1 MLKEVAYPDVKIL
14 LIEDN
19 PGDIRII
26 KELLQDAV
34 DFKFDLISVDN
45 LLDGLNYLEEKK
57 VDVILLDLA
66 LPDSTGFDTVL
77 RTREKAKNVPIV
89 VLTGLNDGELALK
102 AIHAGAQDFLVKGQI
117 DTNPLVRSIN
127 HAIER
132 HKMTQTI
139 ESIAKTLQ
147 DNEERLKKIIDLN
160 ADGIIIVD
168 MEGKVCFVNPAAEKL
183 FERKSEEFRG
193 QFFGFSTGKK
203 ENLEIE
209 IIQKG
214 ENLVY
219 AEMNIAKI
227 NWEGKD
233 AQLITLRDMTYR
245 KKAEKA
251 IQQSEDRIRTLL
263 DSLNTGV
270 ILVNEESHKIVE
282 MNPAALKMIGAH
294 NDQVINKICHQFICP
309 LVKGQCPISDLGQTV
324 DTAEHILI
332 TIKGQYV
339 PILKT
344 STLVKLN
351 GIEYIL
357 ESFIDITEKK
367 KAEEALRRSEE
378 RYRDLYEEAP
388 NAYFSIGIDRS
399 ILHSNM
405 AASKL
410 LGYTKEEF
418 LNMDVFNLYHD
429 SEDGLGKAKTTFQQ
443 FLRGEKFVDKE
454 VIMRHKNG
462 SPIWI
467 SLSVSPIKDQNDQII
482 QSCSIAVDITDRKKA
497 EEKIKYQ
504 AKLVDSISDAIIS
517 TDLDFNIL
525 SWNKAAENIYGWK
538 SDDVIGELVAD
549 ILKTEYINQDRNKI
563 LKIIHKKGHW
573 SGEVIQQRKSHQKVN
588 VFSTLSIIRDIK
600 ENPIGVVAI
609 NRDVTE
615 LRKSKQEVIKL
626 ERTLHKM
633 NALIETAP
641 LAIFLFNPSGKI
653 LRANEEA
660 KNLFKYNDEIL
671 NFKIL
676 DLFDSDYVKL
686 AKKHFDYDIYNLS
699 VPNKFEASIKS
710 KTGKI
715 IDVEVTST
723 IIKIVDNLIIQSF
736 FSDITERK
744 SYERNRE
751 LLLDKL
757 NASLEF
763 KAKFLANVSHE
774 LRTPLNAIM
783 GFSQLLLEQSY
794 GKINPEQK
802 EFMKD
807 INSAGNHLLR
817 IINSILDL
825 SRIEAGKLIIH
836 HEKLN
841 LNKLIKKIDTIINTL
856 YRKKGLEFIIEG
868 ITDNDYIFADSLH
881 FKQILFNLLSNS
893 IKFTEKGKIT
903 LRAIKKLDHWE
914 FQIEDTGIGIA
925 AEDYDIIFREFG
937 RIENDRTN
945 KTPGVGL
952 GLALT
957 KRMINLHG
965 GEIWFE
971 SEYNKGTTFYF
982 TIPNNPSSS

>member
-1 MLKEVAYPDVKIL
+1 MLEDVAYPDVKIL

-34 DFKFDLISVDN
+34 DFRFDLISADN
-45 LLDGLNYLEEKK
+45 LLDGLNYIEEKK
-57 VDVILLDLA
+57 VDIILLDLG
-66 LPDSTGFDTVL
+66 LPDCTGFDTVL
-77 RTREKAKNVPIV
+77 RTREKAKNIPLVI
-89 VLTGLNDGELALK
+89 LTGLNDGELALK

-139 ESIAKTLQ
+139 EALAKKLQ
-147 DNEERLKKIIDLN
+147 DNEERLRKIIDLN

-168 MEGKVCFVNPAAEKL
+168 MEGKVCFVNHAAEKL
-183 FERKSEEFRG
+183 FERESEEFRG
-193 QFFGFSTGKK
+193 QFFGFPTGNK

-209 IIQKG
+209 IIQEG
-214 ENLVY
+214 GNLVY

-227 NWEGKD
+227 NWEEKD
-233 AQLITLRDMTYR
+233 AQLITLRDITYR

-251 IQQSEDRIRTLL
+251 IQQSEERIRILL

-270 ILVNEESHKIVE
+270 ILVEKESHKIVE
-282 MNPAALKMIGAH
+282 MNPAALKMIGAQ

-309 LVKGQCPISDLGQTV
+309 TEKGQCPISDLGQTV
-324 DTAEHILI
+324 DTSERILI
-332 TIKGQYV
+332 TNKGRYV

-344 STLVKLN
+344 GTLVKLN

-367 KAEEALRRSEE
+367 KAENALRKSEASLANAQRIAHIGNWDWDILKNE
-378 RYRDLYEEAP
+378 LYLSDEIYRIFSSKPQEFGADYEA
-388 NAYFSIGIDRS
+388 
-399 ILHSNM
+399 
-405 AASKL
+405 
-410 LGYTKEEF
+410 F
-418 LNMDVFNLYHD
+418 LNFVHPDDREFVVD
-429 SEDGLGKAKTTFQQ
+429 SVEKALNEKAPYSIDHRVVLPNGSIRTVHEQAEVLFDNNGKAIRMVGTVQ
-443 FLRGEKFVDKE
+443 E
-454 VIMRHKNG
+454 
-462 SPIWI
+462 
-467 SLSVSPIKDQNDQII
+467 
-482 QSCSIAVDITDRKKA
+482 ITDRKKA

-517 TDLDFNIL
+517 TDLDFNII
-525 SWNKAAENIYGWK
+525 SWNKAAERIYGWK
-538 SDDVIGELVAD
+538 PDEVIGTPVAE
-549 ILKTEYINQDRNKI
+549 ILNSEYINQNRNKVI
-563 LKIIHKKGHW
+563 KSFRKKGHW

-588 VFSTLSIIRDIK
+588 VLSSLSFIHDIK
-600 ENPIGVVAI
+600 NNPIGVVAI
-609 NRDVTE
+609 NRDITE
-615 LRKSKQEVIKL
+615 LRKSKQEVKKL
-626 ERTLHKM
+626 ESTLHEM

-641 LAIFLFNPSGKI
+641 LAIFLLEPNGKI

-671 NFKIL
+671 NFNIL
-676 DLFDSDYVKL
+676 ELFDSDYVKL
-686 AKKHFDYDIYNLS
+686 AKKHFDDDIYNLS
-699 VPNKFEASIKS
+699 VPNKIEASIKS

-715 IDVEVTST
+715 IDVELTSI

-736 FSDITERK
+736 FSDISERK

-751 LLLDKL
+751 LLLDEL

-763 KAKFLANVSHE
+763 KSKFLANVSHE
-774 LRTPLNAIM
+774 LRTPLNAIL

-817 IINSILDL
+817 LINSILDL
-825 SRIEAGKLIIH
+825 SKIEAGKLIIRP
-836 HEKLN
+836 EKVN
-841 LNKLIKKIDTIINTL
+841 LNKLINKIDMIIHPL
-856 YRKKGLEFIIEG
+856 YTKKGIEFIIEG
-868 ITDNDYIFADSLH
+868 ITNNDYLFADSLH

-893 IKFTEKGKIT
+893 IKFTEKGIIT
-903 LRAIKKLDHWE
+903 LRAIEKLDHWE

-925 AEDYDIIFREFG
+925 KENFDIIFREFG
-937 RIENDRTN
+937 RIEDDRTN
-945 KTPGVGL
+945 EIPGVGL

-957 KRMINLHG
+957 KRLINLHG
-965 GEIWFE
+965 GEIWFK
-971 SEYNKGTTFYF
+971 SELNKGTTFFF
-982 TIPNNPSSS
+982 TIPKNVN